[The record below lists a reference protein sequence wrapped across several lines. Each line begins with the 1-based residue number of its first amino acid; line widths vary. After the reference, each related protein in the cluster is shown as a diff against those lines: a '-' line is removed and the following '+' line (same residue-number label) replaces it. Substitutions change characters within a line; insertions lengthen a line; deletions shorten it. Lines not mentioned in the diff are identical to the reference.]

1 MRKIVFVILFSIS
14 NILFACDKCMC
25 KYLFDIVIAN
35 TTAVDCTLTSQSMRK
50 GKIYSKDLPLRI
62 APGEQ
67 SKPYTLEYDLS
78 NKQTQV
84 SMSLQ
89 CGDDKFITIQSQR
102 ELNLGFFTN
111 DEKVTGMVTA
121 AANLDATF
129 VGKLSQCQMP
139 KPATI
144 YWTLK

>member
-1 MRKIVFVILFSIS
+1 MRKLVFVILLSIS

-25 KYLFDIVIAN
+25 KYLFDIIIAN
-35 TTAVDCTLTSQSMRK
+35 TTTEDCILTSQSIHN
-50 GKIYSKDLPLRI
+50 GTVYSKELPLRI

-67 SKPYTLEYDLS
+67 SKPYTIEYDVS
-78 NKQTQV
+78 NRQTQV

-89 CGDDKFITIQSQR
+89 CGNDKFITIQSQR
-102 ELNLGFFTN
+102 ELSGFFYST
-111 DEKVTGMVTA
+111 EKVIGMVTA
-121 AANLDATF
+121 AANLDASF

-144 YWTLK
+144 YWNLK